1 MGVTKYINWLLKLR
15 QYVGIDTRY
24 DTDIPRSIKLYPW
37 NVLWVRKLNLK
48 YQYEIFFEQIV
59 LRKWAIL
66 LPAYLI
72 YIYRCVIRLDRS
84 YMRLTTPLIVYWRQN
99 MFSYRLAYAQKEFLF
114 NWTYLLLCNACCFTT
129 DPLLSV
135 LFYLLFFVIFS
146 YNIMVNSRCSNS
158 IQVKRKKTSHSRN
171 TMIAQ

>member
-24 DTDIPRSIKLYPW
+24 DTDIPRGIKLYPW
-37 NVLWVRKLNLK
+37 NVLLIRKLNLE
-48 YQYEIFFEQIV
+48 YQYRICFQQIV
-59 LRKWAIL
+59 YFIANIFD
-66 LPAYLI
+66 I
-72 YIYRCVIRLDRS
+72 YIYIDRCVIRLDRN

>member
-1 MGVTKYINWLLKLR
+1 MTLKITAICRNWYTIWHRYSSWYKTVSLKCVVDTKIEFKISVSNMFSR
-15 QYVGIDTRY
+15 NRSANMSNFIANQF
-24 DTDIPRSIKLYPW
+24 DIH
-37 NVLWVRKLNLK
+37 
-48 YQYEIFFEQIV
+48 
-59 LRKWAIL
+59 
-66 LPAYLI
+66 
-72 YIYRCVIRLDRS
+72 RCVIRLDRN

>member
-24 DTDIPRSIKLYPW
+24 DTDIPRGIKLYPW
-37 NVLWVRKLNLK
+37 NVLLVRKLNWK
-48 YQYEIFFEQIV
+48 YQYKIGFKQTTNMSNFIANIFD
-59 LRKWAIL
+59 
-66 LPAYLI
+66 
-72 YIYRCVIRLDRS
+72 IYRCIVRLDRN
-84 YMRLTTPLIVYWRQN
+84 YMHLTTPLIVYWRQN

-146 YNIMVNSRCSNS
+146 YNISW
-158 IQVKRKKTSHSRN
+158 
-171 TMIAQ
+171 

>member
-1 MGVTKYINWLLKLR
+1 MFSTN
-15 QYVGIDTRY
+15 
-24 DTDIPRSIKLYPW
+24 RSTNMSNFIS
-37 NVLWVRKLNLK
+37 NL
-48 YQYEIFFEQIV
+48 FH
-59 LRKWAIL
+59 
-66 LPAYLI
+66 
-72 YIYRCVIRLDRS
+72 IYRCVIRLDRN

>member
-48 YQYEIFFEQIV
+48 YQYKICFQQIV
-59 LRKWAIL
+59 LSNFISNL
-66 LPAYLI
+66 FH
-72 YIYRCVIRLDRS
+72 IYRCVIRLDRN

>member
-24 DTDIPRSIKLYPW
+24 DTDIPRGIKLYPW
-37 NVLWVRKLNLK
+37 NVLLIRKLNLK
-48 YQYEIFFEQIV
+48 SQYQICFQETANMSNFIANQFDIH
-59 LRKWAIL
+59 
-66 LPAYLI
+66 
-72 YIYRCVIRLDRS
+72 RCVIRLDRN